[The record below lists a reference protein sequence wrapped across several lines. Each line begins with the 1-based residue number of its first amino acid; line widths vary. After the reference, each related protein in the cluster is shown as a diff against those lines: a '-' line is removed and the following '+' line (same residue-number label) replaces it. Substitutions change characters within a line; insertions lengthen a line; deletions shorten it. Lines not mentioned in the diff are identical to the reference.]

1 MFDVKHF
8 KKELVAMCN
17 VSNPSASLATAQIE
31 SEVTID
37 TFRSAMRELAGGVAV
52 VTVGR
57 EADRTGFTATSVSSL
72 SAEPPRL
79 LVCVNQESCS
89 WEVLE
94 KSPFFGVNILRAEH
108 QGLADQFAGRGG
120 LRGLERY
127 RGASWMKLSEN
138 GAEILD
144 DAVAGIDCVV
154 EEILQLHAHAIVV
167 GRIKAIR
174 VHTEGQP
181 LVYWQGAYRQ
191 IAP

>member
-1 MFDVKHF
+1 
-8 KKELVAMCN
+8 MCDG
-17 VSNPSASLATAQIE
+17 SKTSAFLPTAQIE

-37 TFRSAMRELAGGVAV
+37 AFRSAMRELAGGVTV

-57 EADRTGFTATSVSSL
+57 EADRTGFTATSISSL

-94 KSPFFGVNILRAEH
+94 KYPFFGVNILRADQ
-108 QGLADQFAGRGG
+108 QGLADQFAGGGG

-127 RGASWMKLSEN
+127 RGANWMKLSDN

-144 DAVAGIDCVV
+144 DALAGIDCVV
-154 EEILQLHAHAIVV
+154 EEILQLHGHAIVV
-167 GRIKAIR
+167 GRIRTIR
-174 VHTEGQP
+174 VHSDGQP
-181 LVYWQGAYRQ
+181 LLYWQGTYRQ
-191 IAP
+191 IAQ

>member
-1 MFDVKHF
+1 VCDGSKPSVLSPRAQMESDVTTD
-8 KKELVAMCN
+8 A
-17 VSNPSASLATAQIE
+17 
-31 SEVTID
+31 
-37 TFRSAMRELAGGVAV
+37 FRSAMRELAGGVTV

-94 KSPFFGVNILRAEH
+94 KFPFFGVNVLRADQ

-120 LRGLERY
+120 LRGLDRY
-127 RGASWMKLSEN
+127 RGADWMKFSDN
-138 GAEILD
+138 GAEILN
-144 DAVAGIDCVV
+144 DALAGIDCVV
-154 EEILQLHAHAIVV
+154 EEILQLHGHAFVV
-167 GRIKAIR
+167 GRIRAIR
-174 VHTEGQP
+174 VHSDGQP

-191 IAP
+191 IAQ